1 MTSEH
6 SFEFK
11 EKSIRRELRRYII
24 RVQQEHEALV
34 NVLLTK
40 SRVQSGSHNEAVRT
54 RGADGWLLED
64 FIPPKAKTSQ
74 RNQMKFSI
82 VTFHKNTHAAPL
94 KKQIVKESVLVPFV
108 RPLPLYKDYTSLT
121 TGVNVEDDEFLRYL
135 PYFGENGEED
145 GLDLEEM
152 FEDKTESQA
161 EILRREK
168 AQFLAV
174 DFFNFIANYGLTK
187 GQLVSYFLY
196 HVGSNAAAQKQVLP
210 DKFELDEKKWKLLE
224 EHTRKLDARLV
235 RKVELICRIFKDMTK
250 TSVWEILNL
259 CAANA
264 LIEDKRS
271 SLRSSQSTAA
281 FSLDSYSSLLCSFC
295 FMHECPW
302 HDATYMTVGPDGSM
316 RPPSLQERDNTN
328 RSTAGRKIMPEDIP
342 CSPDCF
348 MKVLKSDTPET
359 MTRPVEWKDDE
370 VSMLKMTASVMIR
383 NERTSCLLTTIIS
396 KSCRD
401 IRTKLEDLRLTSIFA
416 KLEKPG
422 LSRLITLDS
431 AQSLPGNKRKR
442 KAQTGYPEDCS
453 LSGNHSKRGNVN
465 PCMHTGPCDSR
476 CPAVISKVFCEKGC
490 ACPASCPRR
499 WRGCR
504 CTTNRCRTSACEC
517 FKWNRECD
525 PDLCRSCGADHVLDP
540 KNRDIADNKQYC
552 RNVNLQRGLGK
563 RVVVGPSNVSGWGL
577 FMGESIKQDEY
588 LGEYKGELISQDEA
602 ERRGKIYDKRGVSF
616 LFESTK
622 DQCVDA
628 TRAGNKLRFINHSR
642 QNPNCHAR
650 ILLVNG
656 IHRIA
661 FFARR
666 RIKEGEE
673 LFIDY
678 GYNNKTMKF
687 VPLEYGKASRSD
699 SHHKD

>member
-1 MTSEH
+1 MSSAH
-6 SFEFK
+6 NYEFD
-11 EKSIRRELRRYII
+11 EKSIRTELRQHII
-24 RVQQEHEALV
+24 RVRQKHETIV
-34 NVLLTK
+34 SELLTDSRLK
-40 SRVQSGSHNEAVRT
+40 STVGNEAVKPST
-54 RGADGWLLED
+54 GLSCSLED
-64 FIPPKAKTSQ
+64 FVPKAKASESS
-74 RNQMKFSI
+74 QMKFSLAA
-82 VTFHKNTHAAPL
+82 FHKNTHWAPL
-94 KKQIVKESVLVPFV
+94 KKQIVRPSISLPFV
-108 RPLPLYKDYTSLT
+108 APLPLYKDYTPLT
-121 TGVNVEDDEFLRYL
+121 MGVHVEDDEVLRYL

-145 GLDLEEM
+145 GLNLEEI
-152 FEDKTESQA
+152 FEDKTESHA
-161 EILRREK
+161 EVLRREK
-168 AQFLAV
+168 AQFLAA
-174 DFFNFIANYGLTK
+174 DIFHFMANYGLSKT
-187 GQLVSYFLY
+187 QLVSYFLF
-196 HVGSNAAAQKQVLP
+196 HVGSNAAVRKLVLP
-210 DKFELDEKKWKLLE
+210 DNFELDEKKRKQLE
-224 EHTRKLDARLV
+224 EHTRKLDSRIV
-235 RKVELICRIFKDMTK
+235 WKIELICRIFKDMTR
-250 TSVWEILNL
+250 TSIWEILNL
-259 CAANA
+259 YPANA
-264 LIEDKRS
+264 LIDDKRS
-271 SLRSSQSTAA
+271 SLRSSQSAA
-281 FSLDSYSSLLCSFC
+281 TFSLDSYSSLLCSFC

-302 HDATYMTVGPDGSM
+302 HDSTYLTVAPDGSI
-316 RPPSLQERDNTN
+316 RPPFRQECDNTH
-328 RSTAGRKIMPEDIP
+328 RSTAARKIIPEDVP
-342 CSPDCF
+342 CSSDCF
-348 MKVLKSDTPET
+348 MKQSHKPDSL
-359 MTRPVEWKDDE
+359 TRAVEWKDNE
-370 VSMLKMTASVMIR
+370 ISTLKMTASVMIR
-383 NERTSCLLTTIIS
+383 NERASCLLATIID
-396 KSCRD
+396 KSCRE
-401 IRTKLEDLRLTSIFA
+401 IHA
-416 KLEKPG
+416 KLEELKLVNVLTKVEKPG
-422 LSRLITLDS
+422 SKLHRLDS
-431 AQSLPGNKRKR
+431 PTSQITGNKKKR
-442 KAQTGYPEDCS
+442 KAQTGYPDDCS

-465 PCMHTGPCDSR
+465 PCMHTGPCDSH

-504 CTTNRCRTSACEC
+504 CTTGRCRTSACEC

-540 KNRDIADNKQYC
+540 KNRGIVDNKHYC
-552 RNVNLQRGLGK
+552 KNVNLQRGLGK
-563 RVVVGPSNVSGWGL
+563 RVIVGPSNVSGWGL

-687 VPLEYGKASRSD
+687 VPLEYVKPSRFDLHDKA
-699 SHHKD
+699 